1 MAHARLGPSNH
12 RWPHCPGSVRE
23 EAGYEDVAGASA
35 IDGTGS
41 HLLLELCLI
50 NGVRAETYDG
60 HIIGEND
67 PENPNGWLV
76 DIERVQRVQ
85 QCLDYV
91 SRRHRELSEQFPN
104 GQVVITAEQESNPGK
119 AYGRDDWWGT
129 CDITIMVFVGSDVVF
144 IEVCDYK
151 DGRGYVSVKDKSTGE
166 YNSQLVSYM
175 GGRLVEYLQPKLPR
189 EMFTPYD
196 TGKLQG
202 CRLSIV
208 QPKTNPAVRYEDLQ
222 ASTLL
227 GELDKLAR
235 AADQTDDPN
244 APLTFGK
251 HCQWCKANPKRG
263 GHCTAESTNTLEVV
277 KSMND
282 VIATDGQSLF
292 ETISQSISKLNEM
305 TPEQLSQLADVRSS
319 MMTVFDSIEKEIVS
333 RIDAGEKVPGYAMKP
348 GRASRVWAKDEEEI
362 VKVLKARRFVKDEI
376 YPPKLASPAQVMKSD
391 KLTAKQKA
399 DIEEKYITEK
409 AGALKLTKVAHGD
422 EKEPT
427 EMFADVIQENVVQ
440 SNTNVVQ
447 SNPKSIFDEQPQ
459 PNPEEF
465 DFF

>member
-23 EAGYEDVAGASA
+23 EAGYEDVAGAAA

-41 HLLLELCLI
+41 HLLLEMCLL
-50 NGVRAETYDG
+50 NGVRAEHYDG
-60 HIIGEND
+60 QIIGTND

-76 DIERVQRVQ
+76 GPERIERVQ

-91 SRRHRELSEQFPN
+91 MRRNRELTEQFPN
-104 GQVVITAEQESNPGK
+104 GQITITAEQQSNPGH

-129 CDITIMVFVGSDVVF
+129 CDITIIVFVGTDVVF

-151 DGRGYVSVKDKSTGE
+151 DGRGWVSVKDKSTDE
-166 YNSQLVSYM
+166 LNTQLVSYM

-189 EMFTPYD
+189 EYMTPYD

-208 QPKTNPAVRYEDLQ
+208 QPKTNPSVRYEDLQ
-222 ASTLL
+222 VSSVLSA
-227 GELDKLAR
+227 LDQMAV
-235 AADQTDDPN
+235 AAAKTDDLN
-244 APLTFGK
+244 APLIFGK

-263 GHCTAESTNTLEVV
+263 GHCTAESTNTLQVV

-305 TPEQLSQLADVRSS
+305 TPDQLSQLADVRQS

-333 RIDAGEKVPGYAMKP
+333 RIETGEDVPGYAMKP
-348 GRASRVWAKDEEEI
+348 GRASRVWAKDEEDI

-376 YPPKLASPAQVMKSD
+376 YPPKLASPAQVLKSSKLTEKQKSD
-391 KLTAKQKA
+391 
-399 DIEEKYITEK
+399 IEAKYITEK
-409 AGALKLTKVAHGD
+409 AGAMKLTKVAHT
-422 EKEPT
+422 EKKDST
-427 EMFADVIQENVVQ
+427 EMFADVIEQNVVQ
-440 SNTNVVQ
+440 TDTNVVQ
-447 SNPKSIFDEQPQ
+447 STPKSIFDEQPQ
-459 PNPEEF
+459 PTIEDF